1 MARSTPAAKAG
12 HWLIVISTA
21 GLPQAAGLGGPT
33 NREEAQ
39 NLLVPDF
46 PTPQLLLR
54 AALPPLSQGSLSSTP
69 TLPGWQKR
77 KDSQEEVLT
86 RVWAWG
92 PIPSGLRA
100 SHLHEVHHRQWADSQ
115 RQFCGH
121 LQVPVCFERLSE
133 HGVHCAQWFSS
144 VFFFFLLLLFVS
156 EYH

>member
-1 MARSTPAAKAG
+1 MWAWGGGSVGMTRSTPAAKAG

-21 GLPQAAGLGGPT
+21 GLPQAARLGGPT

-39 NLLVPDF
+39 ILLVPDF

-77 KDSQEEVLT
+77 KDSQKEVLT

-92 PIPSGLRA
+92 PIASGLRA
-100 SHLHEVHHRQWADSQ
+100 SHLHEVHHRQTVGRQPAAVLWA
-115 RQFCGH
+115 
-121 LQVPVCFERLSE
+121 LT
-133 HGVHCAQWFSS
+133 SS
-144 VFFFFLLLLFVS
+144 CKL
-156 EYH
+156 